1 MQTLVTQYDSD
12 LRDLID
18 IHAPVKQRT
27 LTCRPFSPWFSDH
40 LRELKRDKRR
50 WERKWQSSNLEIN
63 KQIYQ
68 QKASDYYNA
77 IEIAKRNYY
86 FDKISTSTQSELFTL
101 VDGLFTV
108 RSKSILPKH
117 SDPQELAKRFSSFFQ
132 SKISDLLD
140 DLRVITVGG
149 DCYRYDK
156 QSTLSNCELSSFSS
170 VTTEDVR
177 SVIRS
182 SRTKSCMLDPIPTVL
197 VKKCI
202 DVLVCP
208 IAAIINSSLM
218 TGVFPTQFKHG
229 VVTPIIKKKDLDPDI
244 LKNYRPITNL
254 SFVSKVTE
262 RVVSNQLHQ
271 YLQVN
276 DLYAWMQSAYRPNHS
291 TETALLRVHNDI
303 CLALDDNNDFILVL
317 LDLSSAFDM
326 VNHQILLG
334 RLQKRYGVNGTVLDW
349 LESYLSGRM
358 QSVRMGNET
367 SEPVCLKRGVPQ
379 GSVLGPSLFSL
390 YVAPIEDIVESY
402 GLTCAVYADDTQLYI
417 SIDKS
422 QLQCGIA
429 NLQQCILAIIEW
441 LPINELVCNESKTE
455 AIWFFSRYKKH
466 DLELS
471 AITIGKSNVALAS
484 SVRDLGVM
492 LDRHLD
498 MRAHINQLCRSASFS
513 LRRVGQ
519 VRRYLD
525 TATTEK
531 LTHALITCKLD
542 QCNSLLYGLPDKDIS
557 KIQRIQNSAARLVTG
572 TKRQEHITSV
582 LRNLHWLPIKKRI
595 IKYFF

>member
-1 MQTLVTQYDSD
+1 M
-12 LRDLID
+12 
-18 IHAPVKQRT
+18 
-27 LTCRPFSPWFSDH
+27 
-40 LRELKRDKRR
+40 
-50 WERKWQSSNLEIN
+50 
-63 KQIYQ
+63 
-68 QKASDYYNA
+68 
-77 IEIAKRNYY
+77 
-86 FDKISTSTQSELFTL
+86 
-101 VDGLFTV
+101 
-108 RSKSILPKH
+108 
-117 SDPQELAKRFSSFFQ
+117 
-132 SKISDLLD
+132 
-140 DLRVITVGG
+140 
-149 DCYRYDK
+149 
-156 QSTLSNCELSSFSS
+156 
-170 VTTEDVR
+170 TTEDVR

-208 IAAIINSSLM
+208 ITAIINSSLM

-276 DLYAWMQSAYRPNHS
+276 DLYARMQSAYRPNHS

-358 QSVRMGNET
+358 QSVRIGNET

-441 LPINELVCNESKTE
+441 LAINELVCNESKTE
-455 AIWFFSRYKKH
+455 AIRFFSRYQKH

-471 AITIGKSNVALAS
+471 AITIGKSNIALAS

-498 MRAHINQLCRSASFS
+498 MRTHINQLCRSASFS

-572 TKRQEHITSV
+572 TKRREHITSV

-595 IKYFF
+595 IYKILLLTYKSLKGLAPDYLKDLLDQYVPTRTLRSGSKHLLCVPRVRTKNYGERAFSFCGPKLWNDLPSSIKQATSVDIFKKDLKTFLFNKDVNF

>member
-1 MQTLVTQYDSD
+1 
-12 LRDLID
+12 
-18 IHAPVKQRT
+18 
-27 LTCRPFSPWFSDH
+27 
-40 LRELKRDKRR
+40 
-50 WERKWQSSNLEIN
+50 
-63 KQIYQ
+63 
-68 QKASDYYNA
+68 
-77 IEIAKRNYY
+77 
-86 FDKISTSTQSELFTL
+86 
-101 VDGLFTV
+101 
-108 RSKSILPKH
+108 
-117 SDPQELAKRFSSFFQ
+117 
-132 SKISDLLD
+132 
-140 DLRVITVGG
+140 
-149 DCYRYDK
+149 
-156 QSTLSNCELSSFSS
+156 
-170 VTTEDVR
+170 
-177 SVIRS
+177 
-182 SRTKSCMLDPIPTVL
+182 
-197 VKKCI
+197 
-202 DVLVCP
+202 
-208 IAAIINSSLM
+208 M
-218 TGVFPTQFKHG
+218 TGAFPTQFKHG

-276 DLYAWMQSAYRPNHS
+276 NLYARMQSAYRPNHS

-358 QSVRMGNET
+358 QSVRIGNET

-441 LPINELVCNESKTE
+441 LAINELVCNESKTE
-455 AIWFFSRYKKH
+455 AIRFFSRYQKH

-471 AITIGKSNVALAS
+471 AITIGKSNIALAS

-498 MRAHINQLCRSASFS
+498 MRTHINQLCRSAS
-513 LRRVGQ
+513 
-519 VRRYLD
+519 
-525 TATTEK
+525 
-531 LTHALITCKLD
+531 
-542 QCNSLLYGLPDKDIS
+542 
-557 KIQRIQNSAARLVTG
+557 
-572 TKRQEHITSV
+572 
-582 LRNLHWLPIKKRI
+582 
-595 IKYFF
+595 